1 MNVTVQTKTYALPP
15 VDRAEALRYAG
26 CPGAD
31 GELEE
36 ILENSI
42 ELINEKLSPRV
53 CWSTLPVT
61 LTGKRCDF
69 GAFSVDS
76 ADLAESLSG
85 CTRAVVFAATVGVD
99 ADRLIIRYGRLLPSR
114 GVMLSAVADERIEAL
129 CDEFCSEFGSVRP
142 RFSPGYGDLPLE
154 TQQDI
159 FALLNCEKHIG
170 LTLNQSL
177 LMSPTKSVTAIF
189 GLE

>member
-26 CPGAD
+26 CASTD
-31 GELEE
+31 MELEE
-36 ILENSI
+36 ILDNSI
-42 ELINEKLSPRV
+42 EIINEKLTPRV
-53 CWSTLPVT
+53 CWCTLPVSV
-61 LTGKRCDF
+61 TGEKCDL
-69 GAFSVDS
+69 GAFSVNS

-85 CTRAVVFAATVGVD
+85 CSRAVVFAATVGVD

-129 CDEFCSEFGSVRP
+129 CDEFCAEFAPSRP

-154 TQQDI
+154 IQRDI